1 VAYEPGTPLGAAKMT
16 LNLPHSFIRNDKGAT
31 AVEYCVIAS
40 GIALV
45 IIPLMGDINTGV
57 LSMYGTIG
65 GLFDYVL

>member
-1 VAYEPGTPLGAAKMT
+1 MT

>member
-1 VAYEPGTPLGAAKMT
+1 MT
-16 LNLPHSFIRNDKGAT
+16 KNLLHSFIRNEEGAT
-31 AVEYCVIAS
+31 AVEYCLIAS

-45 IIPLMGDINTGV
+45 IVPLMGDINTGV